1 MNIPNLIKTPFVDKD
16 GHLTPTAWGILTQII
31 NQMQKN
37 LSNEG
42 YITPQQDT
50 TTITSR
56 LNNSRSTGALLYNS
70 DTNKLMVCENG
81 TFKTVTTS

>member
-31 NQMQKN
+31 NQMQTK

-42 YITPQQDT
+42 YITPHQDAG
-50 TTITSR
+50 TILQLNTSR
-56 LNNSRSTGALLYNS
+56 SSGGILYNK
-70 DTNKLMVCENG
+70 DTNKGMLCENG
-81 TFKTVTTS
+81 IYKTITTS